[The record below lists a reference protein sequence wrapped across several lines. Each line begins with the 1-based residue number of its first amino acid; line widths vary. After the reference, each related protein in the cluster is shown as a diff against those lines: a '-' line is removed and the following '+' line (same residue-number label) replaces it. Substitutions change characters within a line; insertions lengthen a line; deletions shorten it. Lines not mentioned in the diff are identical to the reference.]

1 MKKSIFITIAV
12 VAFTVSTYAKST
24 IIPTNG
30 IVINQSITQS
40 ITADSTEFKDYYG
53 SYKMAD
59 NPMVEKMKVFFKEG
73 ELYGMASGYPETK
86 LTRKKDD
93 EFDESSFGAVIT
105 FTRTDGKVTGIK
117 VAVQGQELIGTK
129 E

>member
-12 VAFTVSTYAKST
+12 ATFTVSAYAKTT
-24 IIPTNG
+24 IAPANNV
-30 IVINQSITQS
+30 VISQSIV
-40 ITADSTEFKDYYG
+40 ADSTEFKDYYG

-73 ELYGMASGYPETK
+73 AIYGIATGYPETK

-93 EFDESSFGAVIT
+93 EFEESQFGAVIT
-105 FTRTDGKVTGIK
+105 FTRIDGKVSGIK
-117 VAVQGQELIGTK
+117 VAVQGQELIGSK

>member
-12 VAFTVSTYAKST
+12 VAFTVSTYAKGTVVLS
-24 IIPTNG
+24 NS
-30 IVINQSITQS
+30 IVINQS

-86 LTRKKDD
+86 MTRKKDD
-93 EFDESSFGAVIT
+93 EFDETSFGAVIT

>member
-12 VAFTVSTYAKST
+12 ATLAVSAYAKNPVTSAKGIT
-24 IIPTNG
+24 IS
-30 IVINQSITQS
+30 QSIV
-40 ITADSTEFKDYYG
+40 ADSTEFKDYYG

-59 NPMVEKMKVFFKEG
+59 NPMVEKMKVFFKDG
-73 ELYGMASGYPETK
+73 ELQGEASGYPPTK
-86 LTRKKDD
+86 MTRKKDD
-93 EFDESSFGAVIT
+93 EFEESSFGAVIT

-117 VAVQGQELIGTK
+117 VVVQGQELVGAK

>member
-12 VAFTVSTYAKST
+12 VTFTVSTYAKST

-30 IVINQSITQS
+30 IVINQS

-86 LTRKKDD
+86 MTRKKDD
-93 EFDESSFGAVIT
+93 EFDETSFGAVIT

>member
-1 MKKSIFITIAV
+1 MKKSILITAIASFFAISSFAKNVNVPSNVSINNV
-12 VAFTVSTYAKST
+12 V
-24 IIPTNG
+24 
-30 IVINQSITQS
+30 
-40 ITADSTEFKDYYG
+40 ADSTEFKDYYG

-59 NPMVEKMKVFFKEG
+59 NPMVEKMKVFFKDG
-73 ELYGMASGYPETK
+73 ELLGEATGYPATK

-93 EFDESSFGAVIT
+93 EFEESSFGAVIT

-117 VAVQGQELIGTK
+117 VAVQGQELVGTK

>member
-1 MKKSIFITIAV
+1 MKKSILITAIVSFFAISSFAKTVNVSSSVTINKV
-12 VAFTVSTYAKST
+12 VV
-24 IIPTNG
+24 
-30 IVINQSITQS
+30 
-40 ITADSTEFKDYYG
+40 ADSTEFNDYYG

-59 NPMVEKMKVFFKEG
+59 NPMVEKMKVFFKDGSFQG
-73 ELYGMASGYPETK
+73 EPSGYPPTK

-93 EFDESSFGAVIT
+93 EFEESSFGAIIT

>member
-12 VAFTVSTYAKST
+12 ATFAVSAYAKSPIT
-24 IIPTNG
+24 SAKG
-30 IVINQSITQS
+30 IAISQSIL
-40 ITADSTEFKDYYG
+40 ADSTEFKDYYG

-59 NPMVEKMKVFFKEG
+59 NPMVEKMKVFFKDG
-73 ELYGMASGYPETK
+73 ELQGEASGYPPTK
-86 LTRKKDD
+86 MTRKKDD
-93 EFDESSFGAVIT
+93 EFEESSFGAVIT

>member
-1 MKKSIFITIAV
+1 MKKLILITAIASFFAVSSFAKTVNTSSIISINKV
-12 VAFTVSTYAKST
+12 
-24 IIPTNG
+24 
-30 IVINQSITQS
+30 IV
-40 ITADSTEFKDYYG
+40 ADSTEFNDYYG

-59 NPMVEKMKVFFKEG
+59 NQMVEKMKVFFKDGSLQG
-73 ELYGMASGYPETK
+73 EASGYPPTK
-86 LTRKKDD
+86 MTRKKDD
-93 EFDESSFGAVIT
+93 EFEESSFGAVIT

>member
-1 MKKSIFITIAV
+1 MKKSIFITIAL

-24 IIPTNG
+24 IISVNG
-30 IVINQSITQS
+30 IVISQSVK
-40 ITADSTEFKDYYG
+40 ADSTEFKDYYG
-53 SYKMAD
+53 NYKMAD

>member
-12 VAFTVSTYAKST
+12 ATFAVSAYAKNPITSERDL
-24 IIPTNG
+24 IIS
-30 IVINQSITQS
+30 QSIV
-40 ITADSTEFKDYYG
+40 ADSTELKDYFG

-59 NPMVEKMKVFFKEG
+59 NPMVEKMKVFFKDG
-73 ELYGMASGYPETK
+73 ELYGMATGYPETK

-93 EFDESSFGAVIT
+93 EFEESQFGAVIT
-105 FTRTDGKVTGIK
+105 FTRIDGKVTGIK
-117 VAVQGQELIGTK
+117 VAVQGQELIGSR

>member
-12 VAFTVSTYAKST
+12 VAFTVTTYAKNT
-24 IIPTNG
+24 IIPTTG
-30 IVINQSITQS
+30 IVINQS

-86 LTRKKDD
+86 MTRKKDD

>member
-12 VAFTVSTYAKST
+12 VTFAASTYAKSA
-24 IIPTNG
+24 IIPSNG
-30 IVINQSITQS
+30 IVINQS

-105 FTRTDGKVTGIK
+105 FTRIDGKVTGIK

>member
-1 MKKSIFITIAV
+1 MKKSILITAIVSFFAISSF
-12 VAFTVSTYAKST
+12 AKTVNVSSNVSISKA
-24 IIPTNG
+24 
-30 IVINQSITQS
+30 IV
-40 ITADSTEFKDYYG
+40 ADSTEFKDYYG

-59 NPMVEKMKVFFKEG
+59 NPMVEKMKVFFKDG
-73 ELYGMASGYPETK
+73 ELLGEASGYPATK

-93 EFDESSFGAVIT
+93 EFEESSFGAVIT

-117 VAVQGQELIGTK
+117 VAVQGQELVGTK

>member
-1 MKKSIFITIAV
+1 MKKSILITAI
-12 VAFTVSTYAKST
+12 VSFFAISSFAKTTNLLSSVSISKA
-24 IIPTNG
+24 II
-30 IVINQSITQS
+30 
-40 ITADSTEFKDYYG
+40 ADSTEFKDYYG

-59 NPMVEKMKVFFKEG
+59 NPMVEKMKVFFKDG
-73 ELYGMASGYPETK
+73 ELLGEASGYPATK

-93 EFDESSFGAVIT
+93 EFEESSFGAIIT

-117 VAVQGQELIGTK
+117 VAVQGQELVGTK

>member
-12 VAFTVSTYAKST
+12 VAFTVSAYAKNSSLPAKST
-24 IIPTNG
+24 IN
-30 IVINQSITQS
+30 QS

-93 EFDESSFGAVIT
+93 EFDETSFGAVIT